1 MDIQYLYT
9 KNLKKNLKTKQKV
22 SLSKEYKHIIKY
34 HLFISKMNKLCELLP
49 DFIFCFYIVIFD
61 KFMNSYG
68 KIFFLQVLLEDY
80 NGVLGH
86 AQGQDTFD
94 QKNLDI

>member
-1 MDIQYLYT
+1 M
-9 KNLKKNLKTKQKV
+9 

-34 HLFISKMNKLCELLP
+34 HLFISKMNKLCKLLP

-61 KFMNSYG
+61 KFMNSLLWQD
-68 KIFFLQVLLEDY
+68 IFLQVLLEDY

-86 AQGQDTFD
+86 SQGQDTFD